1 MKKRLTTLLL
11 AGIAGSAMVMGA
23 SAADITAD
31 EILKNAAAQSAA
43 VNEINGDV
51 LMKVDGA
58 LTMADQAITLVADA
72 NVQVSAVM
80 DPFNVQSIADLA
92 FNLDM
97 MGQQQDGDYHADF
110 YVVPDE
116 NGQFVSYSGA
126 SDGETTTWTKSALG
140 EEFSEQL
147 KQIIGLGQTAPELP
161 IEFNVSEDL
170 ADVDGIQCYEL
181 TSSLTFEDVMNVY
194 NAYLEAYKDEL
205 PEEVLSQLP
214 DEESLASIGSML
226 GGLIINVTIDVA
238 NDNYEIEHL
247 RIDTEGSDFSSL
259 GMILGLFM
267 SAGSESEEM
276 PSISLDVND
285 LFIECFYDY
294 TTPVEIV
301 VPDEAIANAV
311 DAGDLDI
318 AELAAE
324 SGL

>member
-51 LMKVDGA
+51 LMKADGA
-58 LTMADQAITLVADA
+58 LTMDDQAITLDADA

-80 DPFNVQSIADLA
+80 DPLNVQSIADVVL
-92 FNLDM
+92 NLDVL
-97 MGQQQDGDYHADF
+97 GDQQNTETHAEF

-116 NGQFVSYSGA
+116 NGDLVSYSGA
-126 SDGETTTWTKSALG
+126 SDGETTAWTKSALG
-140 EEFSEQL
+140 EEFTEQL

-194 NAYLEAYKDEL
+194 NVYLEAYKDEL

-247 RIDTEGSDFSSL
+247 RIGTDGSDFSSL
-259 GMILGLFM
+259 GMIIGLLM
-267 SAGSESEEM
+267 GAGSDSGEM
-276 PSISLDVND
+276 PAISLDVND
-285 LFIECFYDY
+285 LYIECFYDY
-294 TTPVEIV
+294 STPVEVV

-311 DAGDLDI
+311 DAGDLDLS
-318 AELAAE
+318 ELAAE
-324 SGL
+324 SGF